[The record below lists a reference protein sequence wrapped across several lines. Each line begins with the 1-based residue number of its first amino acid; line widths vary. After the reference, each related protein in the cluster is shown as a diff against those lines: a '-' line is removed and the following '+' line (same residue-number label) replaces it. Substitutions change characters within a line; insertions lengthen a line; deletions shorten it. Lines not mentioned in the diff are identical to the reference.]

1 MKREYEVPKMEVVLL
16 PVSSEIITTII
27 TTSVPTGEV
36 DPGW

>member
-16 PVSSEIITTII
+16 PVSSEIITT
-27 TTSVPTGEV
+27 SVPTGEV